1 MKNIFLNIHGFGSSG
16 QNSKAQALI
25 ESFPNHKLISPDL
38 PTDPEESLK
47 VLEKIIAENESAR
60 IIMQGSSMG
69 GFYALVMHLRHGI
82 PALLINPAL
91 TPAALVQSR
100 VGEMYDFK
108 NGQQLLIEQ
117 EHVERFARVEK
128 EITEALTAGGIN
140 KGGVLALIGEQD
152 EVLDQNIMKGILTK
166 LGAEVISYETDH
178 HFAGYD
184 KVTEDDQKV
193 RSFLL
198 TTRS

>member
-1 MKNIFLNIHGFGSSG
+1 MENIFLNIHGFGSSG

-25 ESFPNHKLISPDL
+25 ASFPNHKLISPDL
-38 PTDPEESLK
+38 PTDPQESLNI
-47 VLEKIIAENESAR
+47 LEKIIFENGSDR

-69 GFYALVMHLRHGI
+69 GFYALVMHLRHNI

-108 NGQQLLIEQ
+108 NGKKLLIEQ
-117 EHVERFARVEK
+117 EHVEIFALIEK
-128 EITEALTAGGIN
+128 EITEALTSGGVN
-140 KGGVLALIGEQD
+140 KGDVLALIGEQD
-152 EVLDQNIMKGILTK
+152 EVLDQNIMKGILAK
-166 LGAEVISYETDH
+166 LGAEIISYDTDH

-184 KVTEDDQKV
+184 KITENDQKV

-198 TTRS
+198 TLRS